1 MKGDSQVNAESRRM
15 IMNADR
21 QKSIAE
27 MEKSPGY
34 LAWREHLQWELRWI
48 ALELLV
54 FGVGLALVLMS
65 ESRSLGEILVFGFL
79 VLDFLIRYRR
89 YSGKR
94 KRGPVPAPH
103 RSHA

>member
-1 MKGDSQVNAESRRM
+1 MNGELLVYSRPRQS

-27 MEKSPGY
+27 VEKSPGY

-48 ALELLV
+48 ALEVLV
-54 FGVGLALVLMS
+54 FGVGLALVLMDDA
-65 ESRSLGEILVFGFL
+65 RGLGEIVVFGFL
-79 VLDFLIRYRR
+79 ALDFFVRYRR
-89 YSGKR
+89 YSGRR

-103 RSHA
+103 